1 MGFCRNKINK
11 TFVVLRH
18 YIVILKK
25 IKKKIFFFHQNFRSR
40 KILKMEN
47 KHPSIFGQNKILFK
61 KIKKNLIFEIL

>member
-47 KHPSIFGQNKILFK
+47 KHPEHFWS
-61 KIKKNLIFEIL
+61 E

>member
-25 IKKKIFFFHQNFRSR
+25 IKKKYFFQNFR

-47 KHPSIFGQNKILFK
+47 KHPEHFWS
-61 KIKKNLIFEIL
+61 E